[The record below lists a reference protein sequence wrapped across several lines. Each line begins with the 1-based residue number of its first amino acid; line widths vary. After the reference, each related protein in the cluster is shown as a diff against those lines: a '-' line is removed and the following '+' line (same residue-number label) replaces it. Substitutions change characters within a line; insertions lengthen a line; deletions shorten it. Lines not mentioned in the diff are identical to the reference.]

1 MPRYADRLTAQ
12 TMAMQD
18 LAPEIMVHIY
28 ESLSSVSDIISLSL
42 TCRYFHELL
51 PKAQKLALFFTALDK
66 EMGPLDDILQLLTQN
81 DNQMLHVRRT
91 PAPSFAL
98 LTQAAGVGRVAQRFV
113 ALYPGFRWAGS
124 QSVSRRF
131 LDDVEARRLRRALYR
146 LWSYTQAFYGRSPAA
161 MFRVGRSE
169 ASLAAERLPL
179 LRSWSTEEL
188 CELEDLRCTLEDLL
202 ATEICPTD
210 GDVWSRVP
218 EEARH
223 VPLSLQHN
231 AFANHVPTLQD
242 VFHSSRDA
250 VDRAKPSVQELR
262 FKHMKGWGSDLV
274 NFYHIQAFLKF
285 SPAQIL
291 WLYDNAV
298 SNADVHK
305 FIQVQSGDPCFLE
318 SGSMLFHDWVTV
330 LHARGVSAQ
339 QTRDAIWDGKAGI
352 VLDGV
357 GNHTGNCQ

>member
-1 MPRYADRLTAQ
+1 
-12 TMAMQD
+12 MAMQD

-51 PKAQKLALFFTALDK
+51 PKAQKLVLFFAALDK

-91 PAPSFAL
+91 PPLSFAL
-98 LTQAAGVGRVAQRFV
+98 LTQAAGVGRVAERFV
-113 ALYPGFRWAGS
+113 QLYPGFRWTGPE
-124 QSVSRRF
+124 SVSRRF
-131 LDDVEARRLRRALYR
+131 LDDVEARRMRRAIYR
-146 LWSYTQAFYGRSPAA
+146 LWSYTQAFHGKSASLISRLARSDTSPA
-161 MFRVGRSE
+161 G
-169 ASLAAERLPL
+169 ERLPL

-188 CELEDLRCTLEDLL
+188 YELEDLRCTLEQLL

-210 GDVWSRVP
+210 GDVWCRMP

-223 VPLSLQHN
+223 VPLSLQHT
-231 AFANHVPTLQD
+231 FASHVPMLQD

-250 VDRAKPSVQELR
+250 LAVDRTKPSVQEQR
-262 FKHMKGWGSDLV
+262 YKHMQGWGSDLQ
-274 NFYHIQAFLKF
+274 NFYVIQSFLKF

-298 SNADVHK
+298 SKADVEK
-305 FIQVQSGDPCFLE
+305 FIQSQTYDPCFLE
-318 SGSMLFHDWVTV
+318 SGSMLFADWVTV
-330 LHARGVSAQ
+330 LLARGVDVQRA
-339 QTRDAIWDGKAGI
+339 REAIWDGQAGI
-352 VLDGV
+352 VLDE
-357 GNHTGNCQ
+357 